1 MQFKTLETRFFYEGE
16 HTYAVKVDVLM
27 DCVQIDVFDFVLNAQ
42 YIGFYDDDMGFIGND
57 GLNMPDYIDAN
68 NIIEL
73 AFLRLKQGNK
83 GDIYNG

>member
-1 MQFKTLETRFFYEGE
+1 MQFETFETRFFYEGE

-27 DCVQIDVFDFVLNAQ
+27 NCVQIDVFDFVLNAQ
-42 YIGFYDDDMGFIGND
+42 YVGFYDDDMGFIGDDCLHIPNF
-57 GLNMPDYIDAN
+57 IDAN

-83 GDIYNG
+83 GYVCNG